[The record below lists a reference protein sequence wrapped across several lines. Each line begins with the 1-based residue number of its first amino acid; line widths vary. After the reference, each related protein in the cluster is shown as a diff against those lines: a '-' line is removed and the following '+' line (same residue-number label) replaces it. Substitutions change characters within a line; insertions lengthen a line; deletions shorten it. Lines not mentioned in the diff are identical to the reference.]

1 MKTRAYSVVAAVA
14 FVIVAGVTLRAQE
27 QSAQASASAQGTATA
42 EPARN
47 RPQAAAVPLKVTI
60 VLSKYQND
68 KKVSSLPYELSVV
81 TNNGPSRI
89 RMGTQVAVPDFGAF
103 LPATPA
109 PSPAAGAP
117 PPPPPPPQKIGPFK
131 YQEVGTNID
140 CLAREL
146 DGGRFGVTVT
156 IEDSSL
162 YEDNQRTGEGAKVQK
177 VEGVSSVRTFRT
189 TTQLVLRDGQSSEF
203 TAATDKV
210 TGEMIKAAVTLTVIK

>member
-1 MKTRAYSVVAAVA
+1 MKTRAYSVVAALA
-14 FVIVAGVTLRAQE
+14 IVAGVTLRAQE

-47 RPQAAAVPLKVTI
+47 RTQTAAVPLKVTI

-68 KKVSSLPYELSVV
+68 KRVSSLPYELTVV
-81 TNNGPSRI
+81 TNNGPSRM
-89 RMGTQVAVPDFGAF
+89 RMGTQVAVPGMGASV
-103 LPATPA
+103 PATPA

-117 PPPPPPPQKIGPFK
+117 PPPPQKIGPFS
-131 YQEVGTNID
+131 YRDVGTNID
-140 CLAREL
+140 CLARDL

-162 YEDNQRTGEGAKVQK
+162 YEDSQRTGDGAKVQK

-189 TTQLVLRDGQSSEF
+189 TNQLVLRDGQSTEF

-210 TGEMIKAAVTLTVIK
+210 TGEVIKAAVTLTVMK

>member
-1 MKTRAYSVVAAVA
+1 MKRREYSVVAVA
-14 FVIVAGVTLRAQE
+14 LVIVAGVTLRAQE

-47 RPQAAAVPLKVTI
+47 RPEAAAVPLKVTI

-68 KKVSSLPYELSVV
+68 KKVSSLPYELTVV

-117 PPPPPPPQKIGPFK
+117 PPPPRKIGPFK
-131 YQEVGTNID
+131 YRDVGTNID

-210 TGEMIKAAVTLTVIK
+210 TGETIKAAVTLTVIK